1 MGRSRS
7 TKRYNIVEGAGG
19 PIRIFLA
26 AIADS
31 HSVCLHG
38 YAFGVDVNDLPA
50 ASAESRFMTQLA
62 PRPARAGGATCR
74 RPVTAMRRVGRD
86 GRTLT
91 VEAIPLTALRLTA
104 TVRLYAEEEKH
115 QKWAHAFLNR
125 R

>member
-1 MGRSRS
+1 MVVSYVWNDNYEILYMHLLDQSSAVAR
-7 TKRYNIVEGAGG
+7 GA
-19 PIRIFLA
+19 
-26 AIADS
+26 
-31 HSVCLHG
+31 
-38 YAFGVDVNDLPA
+38 AFSDENQALCC
-50 ASAESRFMTQLA
+50 
-62 PRPARAGGATCR
+62 ATCR

-91 VEAIPLTALRLTA
+91 VEAIPLTVLRLTA